1 MLKKY
6 FFYIRYVAEILFYS
20 LPGSKLFLE
29 QHKLKDAVDNNIQE
43 LGFSID
49 TSGINN
55 IFILKDVIQEE
66 EEIPTI
72 FGEIVERYID
82 GIKYI
87 NCFKFELLNYR
98 YKREIHCFL
107 LKLIRENPLN
117 LS

>member
-6 FFYIRYVAEILFYS
+6 FFYIQYVAEILFYS

-72 FGEIVERYID
+72 FREIVERYID

-87 NCFKFELLNYR
+87 NCFKFELLNYI
-98 YKREIHCFL
+98 YKRD
-107 LKLIRENPLN
+107 PLHFAKIN
-117 LS
+117 KGKSA